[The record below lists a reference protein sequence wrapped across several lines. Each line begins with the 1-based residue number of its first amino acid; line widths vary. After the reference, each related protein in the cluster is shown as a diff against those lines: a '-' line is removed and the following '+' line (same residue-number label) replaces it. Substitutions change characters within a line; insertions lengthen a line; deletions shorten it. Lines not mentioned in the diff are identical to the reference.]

1 MAHFGSEAPRPL
13 RAPIKRVPDML
24 LRGAAIMVVFSLAIV
39 TFARVTGMEPAA
51 MPPADVA
58 VVQERL
64 IQIIGTADGGATVVD
79 AEGTTLAEL
88 DATKAGF
95 IGGVARSLGRERML
109 HKVADNPPV
118 LLTRYADGRLG
129 LRDPATGWRV
139 ELIGFGETNR
149 DAFAALLD

>member
-1 MAHFGSEAPRPL
+1 MAYPGSESARPL
-13 RAPIKRVPDML
+13 RAPVKRVSDTF
-24 LRGAAIMVVFSLAIV
+24 LRGMAIMVLFSLAIV

-51 MPPADVA
+51 QPPSDVA

-64 IQIIGTADGGATVVD
+64 IQIIGTIDGGATVVD
-79 AEGTTLAEL
+79 AEGATLAEL
-88 DATKAGF
+88 DPTQAGF

-129 LRDPATGWRV
+129 LRDPSTGWRV
-139 ELIGFGETNR
+139 ELIGFGSTNR